1 MRSFTVSKLV
11 PVIAL
16 LAVSAGFVQQAS
28 AQNAAATKIGV
39 INIQAAIVS
48 TKEGQKAAE
57 TMQAKFGPKQKELEA
72 KQAEIQALQGD
83 LAKGS
88 NTMAEAKRT
97 DISRQIDTKTRE
109 LTRATEDAQMELE
122 AEQQRIFNDLGG
134 KLMEV
139 VNQYGRD
146 NGYAV
151 ILDVGAQ
158 QGPVLFASNDVTK
171 DIIDLYDK
179 ASAPAAAA
187 PKPAAAKPV
196 AAPKAPPA
204 K

>member
-1 MRSFTVSKLV
+1 
-11 PVIAL
+11 VIAL
-16 LAVSAGFVQQAS
+16 MAAS
-28 AQNAAATKIGV
+28 AVMAQTAATKVGV

-57 TMQAKFGPKQKELEA
+57 AMQAKFGPRQKELEA

-88 NTMAEAKRT
+88 NTMSEQKRN

-109 LTRATEDAQMELE
+109 LNRSTEDAQAELE
-122 AEQQRIFNDLGG
+122 MEQQKVFSELGG
-134 KLMEV
+134 KLMEI

-151 ILDVGAQ
+151 ILDIGSQ

-171 DIIDLYDK
+171 EIIDLFDK
-179 ASAPAAAA
+179 ATAAPPPAAAKPAAKPPAA
-187 PKPAAAKPV
+187 PKPAAAKP
-196 AAPKAPPA
+196 
-204 K
+204 

>member
-1 MRSFTVSKLV
+1 MSRDFLQEFNVSKLV

-16 LAVSAGFVQQAS
+16 IAVSAAS
-28 AQNAAATKIGV
+28 AQTAANKIGV

-88 NTMAEAKRT
+88 NTMSEAKRNE
-97 DISRQIDTKTRE
+97 ISRSIDTKTRE
-109 LTRATEDAQMELE
+109 LNRATEDAQGELE
-122 AEQQRIFNDLGG
+122 AEQQKVFNDLGG
-134 KLMEV
+134 KLMEII
-139 VNQYGRD
+139 NQYGKD

-151 ILDVGAQ
+151 ILDVGSQ

-179 ASAPAAAA
+179 ANAAPA
-187 PKPAAAKPV
+187 PAAAKPPAAKPP

>member
-1 MRSFTVSKLV
+1 MSKLV
-11 PVIAL
+11 PAIAL
-16 LAVSAGFVQQAS
+16 IAMSAALGQT
-28 AQNAAATKIGV
+28 AATTVGV
-39 INIQAAIVS
+39 INIQAAIVT

-57 TMQAKFGPKQKELEA
+57 AMQAKFGPKQKALET

-88 NTMAEAKRT
+88 NTMSDAKRT
-97 DISRQIDTKTRE
+97 EISRSIDSKTRE
-109 LTRATEDAQMELE
+109 LNRETEDAQAELE
-122 AEQQRIFNDLGG
+122 QEQQKVFNELGG
-134 KLMEV
+134 KLMEII
-139 VNQYGRD
+139 NQYGRD

-151 ILDVGAQ
+151 ILDIGAQ

-179 ASAPAAAA
+179 AAAA
-187 PKPAAAKPV
+187 PAPAAAKPPAAKPPA
-196 AAPKAPPA
+196 AAPPKTPPA

>member
-16 LAVSAGFVQQAS
+16 LAASVAFEQVSV
-28 AQNAAATKIGV
+28 AQTPGNKIGV
-39 INIQAAIVS
+39 MNIQAAIVS
-48 TKEGQKAAE
+48 TRDGQAAAK
-57 TMQAKFGPKQKELEA
+57 TMEAKFGPKQKEMEA
-72 KQAEIQALQGD
+72 KQAEIQALQGE

-88 NTMAEAKRT
+88 NTMAEAKRN
-97 DISRQIDTKTRE
+97 DLSRQIDTKTRE

-122 AEQQRIFNDLGG
+122 AEQQKIFNDLGG

-179 ASAPAAAA
+179 ATAPPPAAA
-187 PKPAAAKPV
+187 KPAAAKPV
-196 AAPKAPPA
+196 AAPKTPPA

>member
-1 MRSFTVSKLV
+1 MSKFV

-16 LAVSAGFVQQAS
+16 LAASVAFEQVSV
-28 AQNAAATKIGV
+28 AQTPGNKIGV
-39 INIQAAIVS
+39 MNIQAAIVS
-48 TKEGQKAAE
+48 TKEGQTAAK
-57 TMQAKFGPKQKELEA
+57 TMEAKFGPKQKEMEA

-88 NTMAEAKRT
+88 NTMSEAKRT
-97 DISRQIDTKTRE
+97 DLSRQIDSKTRE

-122 AEQQRIFNDLGG
+122 AEQQKIFNDLGG

-146 NGYAV
+146 NGYAL
-151 ILDVGAQ
+151 ILDSGSQ
-158 QGPVLFASNDVTK
+158 QGPVLFSSNDVTK

-179 ASAPAAAA
+179 ATATAPAPAAA
-187 PKPAAAKPV
+187 KPAAAKPV
-196 AAPKAPPA
+196 AAPKTPPA

>member
-1 MRSFTVSKLV
+1 MRSFNVSKLV

-16 LAVSAGFVQQAS
+16 LAASAGFAQVAS
-28 AQNAAATKIGV
+28 AQTANTKVGV
-39 INIQAAIVS
+39 INIQAAIVT

-57 TMQAKFGPKQKELEA
+57 AMQAKFGPKQKELET
-72 KQAEIQALQGD
+72 KQAEIQSLQAE

-88 NTMAEAKRT
+88 NTMSEARRT

-109 LTRATEDAQMELE
+109 LNRATEDAQMELE
-122 AEQQRIFNDLGG
+122 AEQQKVFNELGG
-134 KLMEV
+134 KLMEI

-151 ILDVGAQ
+151 ILDTGSQ

-179 ASAPAAAA
+179 ATAPAPAAV
-187 PKPAAAKPV
+187 KPAAAKPL
-196 AAPKAPPA
+196 AAPKPPA
-204 K
+204 AK